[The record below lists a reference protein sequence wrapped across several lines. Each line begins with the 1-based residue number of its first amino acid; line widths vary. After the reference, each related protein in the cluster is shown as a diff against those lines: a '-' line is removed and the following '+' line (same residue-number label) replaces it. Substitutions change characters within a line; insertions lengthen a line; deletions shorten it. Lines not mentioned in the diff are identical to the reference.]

1 MKSNYNTL
9 FNRKIAFIIAMCFV
23 TICVCSQKKKTASKI
38 QRQGYEVSITTENLI
53 SETLQLSFVYGTNKK
68 SFVTDSIVIKSTA
81 QKLVLKEPKKIVG
94 SIYRLALKSAPNNYI
109 ELALD
114 NGSIV
119 NITLTDKNPQ
129 KWILDKDEINTDF
142 LAYQRR
148 VNGMPKLELIA
159 LRKELIKKHPK
170 SVLQV
175 YLWSENKI
183 DTPKS
188 LDEKEQELC
197 YTTFFDDVQPSDKRL
212 AFLPNINK
220 LLYKFVT
227 AKPVTND
234 NYKKH
239 VDKLLQGLDCK
250 TQNFTIFTKY
260 FVANMAFFESNNL
273 EEAYNHL
280 YEKYIKENTCK
291 TFSDA
296 DMNKY
301 TNEFET
307 NKKVP
312 LYSVFP
318 EVSFATKDS
327 IPKTIQEIYAKNDF
341 TLITFFSPT
350 CQHCIDK
357 MPEIKKFMDNLKEK
371 YPTKNTQWVTILNDQ
386 DENKWIEFLEKNQL
400 ENSAINLKSI
410 DPNRAYQHVLNT
422 YSNPSYFLVNKEGK
436 VVLKSFNYKS
446 IQEIISNKS
455 L

>member
-1 MKSNYNTL
+1 MNSIQNNIKIIIL
-9 FNRKIAFIIAMCFV
+9 FFVISSCFA
-23 TICVCSQKKKTASKI
+23 QKKQSNKSVT
-38 QRQGYEVSITTENLI
+38 QQGYEITIKTENI
-53 SETLQLSFVYGTNKK
+53 TNETLQLSFVYGTNKK
-68 SFVTDSIVIKSTA
+68 NFVTDSIIIKSVN
-81 QKLVLKEPKKIVG
+81 QKVVFKEPKKIVG
-94 SIYRLALKSAPNNYI
+94 AIYRLALKSNPNNFL

-114 NGSIV
+114 NGSII
-119 NITLTDKNPQ
+119 NGTIAATNAKSWSITSNQLN
-129 KWILDKDEINTDF
+129 KDF
-142 LAYQRR
+142 VAYQ
-148 VNGMPKLELIA
+148 NAPKADAPA
-159 LRKELIKKHPK
+159 LRNQLIKKHPK
-170 SVLQV
+170 SVLHV

-188 LDEKEQELC
+188 LDDKEQELF
-197 YTTFFDDVQPSDKRL
+197 YTTFFDVVQPSEKRL

-301 TNEFET
+301 TNEFDT

-312 LYSVFP
+312 LLSIFP

-327 IPKTIQEIYAKNDF
+327 IPTTIQEIYTKNDY
-341 TLITFFSPT
+341 TLVTFFSPS

-371 YPTKNTQWVTILNDQ
+371 YPTKNIQWVTILNDR
-386 DENKWIEFLEKNQL
+386 DENKWVEFLDKNQL
-400 ENSAINLKSI
+400 EKSAINLKSI
-410 DPNRAYQHVLNT
+410 DPNRTYQHVLNA
-422 YSNPSYFLVNKEGK
+422 YSNPSYFLLNKEGK
-436 VVLKSFNYKS
+436 VVLKSFN
-446 IQEIISNKS
+446 NKTI
-455 L
+455 LGLINQ

>member
-1 MKSNYNTL
+1 MNSIQNNIKIIIL
-9 FNRKIAFIIAMCFV
+9 FFVISSCFA
-23 TICVCSQKKKTASKI
+23 QKKQSNKSVT
-38 QRQGYEVSITTENLI
+38 QQGYEITIKTENI
-53 SETLQLSFVYGTNKK
+53 TNETLQLSFVYGTNKK
-68 SFVTDSIVIKSTA
+68 NFVTDSIIIKSVN
-81 QKLVLKEPKKIVG
+81 QKVVFKEPKKIVG
-94 SIYRLALKSAPNNYI
+94 AIYRLALKSNPNNFL

-114 NGSIV
+114 NGSFI
-119 NITLTDKNPQ
+119 NGTITNTSSKSWSIASNQLN
-129 KWILDKDEINTDF
+129 KDF
-142 LAYQRR
+142 VAYQ
-148 VNGMPKLELIA
+148 NAPKADALA
-159 LRKELIKKHPK
+159 LRNELIKKYPN
-170 SVLQV
+170 SVLQI
-175 YLWSENKI
+175 YLWAENKI

-188 LDEKEQELC
+188 LDDKEQELF
-197 YTTFFDDVQPSDKRL
+197 YTTFFDVVQPSEKRL

-301 TNEFET
+301 TNEFDT

-312 LYSVFP
+312 LLSIFP

-327 IPKTIQEIYAKNDF
+327 IPTTIQEIYTKNDY
-341 TLITFFSPT
+341 TLVTFFSPS

-371 YPTKNTQWVTILNDQ
+371 YPTKNIQWVTILNDR
-386 DENKWIEFLEKNQL
+386 DENKWVEFLDKNQL
-400 ENSAINLKSI
+400 EKSAINLKSI
-410 DPNRAYQHVLNT
+410 DPNMTYQHVLNA
-422 YSNPSYFLVNKEGK
+422 YSNPSYFLLNKEGK
-436 VVLKSFNYKS
+436 VVLKSFN
-446 IQEIISNKS
+446 NKTI
-455 L
+455 LGLINQ

>member
-1 MKSNYNTL
+1 MIKTKMSSIQNNIKIIVL
-9 FNRKIAFIIAMCFV
+9 FFVISSCFA
-23 TICVCSQKKKTASKI
+23 QKKQSNKSVT
-38 QRQGYEVSITTENLI
+38 QQGYEITIKTENI
-53 SETLQLSFVYGTNKK
+53 TNETLQLSFVYGTNKK
-68 SFVTDSIVIKSTA
+68 NFVTDSIIIKSVN
-81 QKLVLKEPKKIVG
+81 QKVVFKEPKKIVG
-94 SIYRLALKSAPNNYI
+94 AIYRLALKSNPNNFL

-114 NGSIV
+114 NGSII
-119 NITLTDKNPQ
+119 NGTIAATNAKSWSITSNQLN
-129 KWILDKDEINTDF
+129 KDF
-142 LAYQRR
+142 VAYQ
-148 VNGMPKLELIA
+148 NASKADAPA
-159 LRKELIKKHPK
+159 LRNELIKKYPN
-170 SVLQV
+170 SVLQI
-175 YLWSENKI
+175 YLWADNKI
-183 DTPKS
+183 GTQKS
-188 LDEKEQELC
+188 DDVKEQESF
-197 YTTFFDDVQPSDKRL
+197 YTTFFDVVQPSEKRL

-301 TNEFET
+301 TNEFDT

-312 LYSVFP
+312 LLSIFP

-327 IPKTIQEIYAKNDF
+327 IPTTIQEIYTKNDY
-341 TLITFFSPT
+341 TLVTFFSPS

-371 YPTKNTQWVTILNDQ
+371 YPTKNIQWVTILNDR
-386 DENKWIEFLEKNQL
+386 DENKWVEFLDKNQL
-400 ENSAINLKSI
+400 EKSAINLKSI
-410 DPNRAYQHVLNT
+410 DPNMTYQHVLNA
-422 YSNPSYFLVNKEGK
+422 YSNPSYFLLNKEGK
-436 VVLKSFNYKS
+436 VVLKSFN
-446 IQEIISNKS
+446 NKTI
-455 L
+455 LGLINQ